1 MCRLRTLIL
10 KLDFCFYIIYT
21 IIKECISFPFESESI
36 KRDGGTNS
44 EKEYLKVYKDLFL
57 NQEQLFYNQ

>member
-1 MCRLRTLIL
+1 M

-21 IIKECISFPFESESI
+21 IIKECIAFPFESESI

-44 EKEYLKVYKDLFL
+44 EKEYLKVYKGFVS
-57 NQEQLFYNQ
+57 